1 MSCYFGHNS
10 LSLPKIITMAVKTKT
25 RSVLKKYENQSDNRF
40 WLVEESA
47 AGFPV
52 TGVFDLM
59 EVTHFN
65 KEFFAGIL
73 NLSTKTLDR
82 YRKAEKR
89 LTPSS
94 SELILK
100 LIVLYKKGED
110 LFGRM
115 DEFQKWIE
123 EPSFGLGNKVP
134 KTMLGT
140 PAGIDLILDELT
152 RIEYGDLA

>member
-1 MSCYFGHNS
+1 MS
-10 LSLPKIITMAVKTKT
+10 VKTKT
-25 RSVLKKYENQSDNRF
+25 KSVLKKYENQPDNRF

-52 TGVFDLM
+52 TGVYDLI
-59 EVTHFN
+59 ELTHFN

-89 LTPSS
+89 LNPSS
-94 SELILK
+94 SELILT
-100 LIVLYKKGED
+100 LISLYKKGED
-110 LFGRM
+110 LFGSM
-115 DEFQKWIE
+115 DEFQKWIG
-123 EPSFGLGNKVP
+123 EPSIGLGNKIP
-134 KTMLGT
+134 KTMLGI
-140 PAGIDLILDELT
+140 PAGIDLIHDELI